1 MKDTAEAVIIGGG
14 VMGCSILYN
23 VAVRGLTD
31 AILLEQNS
39 LGSGSTGR
47 SQAICRMHYSNPV
60 TARMAW
66 ESMKVYRDF
75 QELVGGPAGYV
86 RTGYLVIVGREDRAS
101 MEANVAMHRE
111 QGINTSVLT
120 AEDVAEFAPM
130 LDVGDAGGLAYE
142 PESGYADPYS
152 ITTTYAARAREMGCT
167 VRTATAATGVDV
179 SGGRVVA
186 VRTGEG
192 RIETPM
198 AIVAAGPW
206 SRGIFSGMGLD
217 IPLTTVRR
225 QMIIIRRPAG
235 LLPTHPAFGD
245 LIQEVSSRPDATDI
259 TLIGVGEEDAELGT
273 YNQGVDMPMV
283 EDVFGKLTRRMPVV
297 ADGFFQG
304 GWSGLFTTT
313 PDWHPIMDR
322 VEGIDGLYCAVGFSG
337 HGFKL
342 SPMVGVTMAELM
354 LEGRAKTIDITPLRM
369 SRFAE
374 GDPLQSRYRYN
385 VLA

>member
-1 MKDTAEAVIIGGG
+1 
-14 VMGCSILYN
+14 MGCSILYN

-31 AILLEQNS
+31 GVLLEKNS

-86 RTGYLVIVGREDRAS
+86 RTGYLVIVSDEDRAA
-101 MEANVAMHRE
+101 MEANVAMHKE
-111 QGINTSVLT
+111 QGINTSVVT

-152 ITTTYAARAREMGCT
+152 ITMTYAARAREMGCA
-167 VRTATAATGVDV
+167 VRTATAATGVEV
-179 SGGRVVA
+179 SGGKVVA
-186 VRTGEG
+186 VRTAEG

-198 AIVAAGPW
+198 AVVAAGPW

-217 IPLTTVRR
+217 IPLTTVRH
-225 QMIIIRRPAG
+225 QMIIIRRPEG
-235 LLPTHPAFGD
+235 VLPTHPAFGD
-245 LIQEVSSRPDATDI
+245 LIQEFSSRPDATDI
-259 TLIGVGEEDAELGT
+259 SLIGVGEDDAELDT
-273 YNQGVDMPMV
+273 YNQRVDLSMV
-283 EDVFGKLTRRMPVV
+283 EDVFGKMTRRMPAV
-297 ADGFFQG
+297 AGGFFQG
-304 GWSGLFTTT
+304 GWSGLFTIT

-342 SPMVGVTMAELM
+342 SPMVGVTMAELI

-374 GDPLQSRYRYN
+374 GDLLQSRYRYN

>member
-217 IPLTTVRR
+217 IPLTTVRH

-245 LIQEVSSRPDATDI
+245 LIQE
-259 TLIGVGEEDAELGT
+259 LI
-273 YNQGVDMPMV
+273 PI
-283 EDVFGKLTRRMPVV
+283 
-297 ADGFFQG
+297 
-304 GWSGLFTTT
+304 
-313 PDWHPIMDR
+313 WHI
-322 VEGIDGLYCAVGFSG
+322 
-337 HGFKL
+337 
-342 SPMVGVTMAELM
+342 
-354 LEGRAKTIDITPLRM
+354 
-369 SRFAE
+369 
-374 GDPLQSRYRYN
+374 
-385 VLA
+385 